1 MSGLQI
7 AGIIVSAV
15 CCISHLVSTL
25 TDNSLFRRITKPLCM
40 GSLIFLLFCFGL
52 KEWVIYAAVLAALL
66 GDVFLMWSSNMI
78 MFAVGTLFFGISHGL
93 YISRIIYL
101 IGPSGMTFYI
111 IMGLLYIV
119 FLIGAGSLL
128 MKKIGPKAFLGS
140 SYFGILIL
148 ELSFIIYYLV
158 LSPSLGIFI
167 ALFGSIFHM
176 LSDLILSLRVLKIIR
191 FKKSRFLTMLTYII
205 GQYSIAIGISIL

>member
-7 AGIIVSAV
+7 TGIIVSAV
-15 CCISHLVSTL
+15 CSISHLVSTL

-40 GSLIFLLFCFGL
+40 GSLIFLLFTFGL
-52 KEWVIYAAVLAALL
+52 KEWVIYAAVMSALL
-66 GDVFLMWSSNMI
+66 GDIFLMWSSNMI

-101 IGPSGMTFYI
+101 IGSSGLNFYL
-111 IMGLLYIV
+111 IMGALYIV

-128 MKKIGPKAFLGS
+128 MKKIGTKAFLGS
-140 SYFGILIL
+140 SYFGILLL
-148 ELSFIIYYLV
+148 ELSFIIYYAV
-158 LSPSLGIFI
+158 KAPSLGIFI
-167 ALFGSIFHM
+167 ALFGSIFHT

-205 GQYSIAIGISIL
+205 GQYSIALGIFML